1 VVNSW
6 GAVILALVKYDRTA
20 TTVPTNRPA
29 QSVKMNPRDTTGV
42 KALLPVDRT
51 IVDCSPAIVF

>member
-20 TTVPTNRPA
+20 TTVPTIVSPT
-29 QSVKMNPRDTTGV
+29 QQKMNPPDT
-42 KALLPVDRT
+42 ARR
-51 IVDCSPAIVF
+51 